1 MELKERDRKLLE
13 RLNRFPEIREDVEDL
28 CRIAEAEEASVPR
41 RADDAEEAIVEDV
54 RKLGTKI
61 MQRWA
66 EGREKAESVEVS
78 LSGKVKKHGKKKLNG
93 TRHLV

>member
-13 RLNRFPEIREDVEDL
+13 RLNKFPEIREDVEDL
-28 CRIAEAEEASVPR
+28 CRIAEAEEANVPR

-66 EGREKAESVEVS
+66 EGREKVESAAAF
-78 LSGKVKKHGKKKLNG
+78 LSGDVKKHGKKKLNG
-93 TRHLV
+93 TRRLA